1 MRKIGFLGHQGYTM
15 IEMAITLVVAGL
27 VTTVA
32 VVALGPAVEHAKV
45 RSAAN
50 VVAGDLQY
58 AQALAVRERR
68 PISVVVDAVSMQLVI
83 RDRDKI
89 TVVHRTRVLGS
100 GSEFSLDL
108 LSATAPSVD
117 LFPNGLAGWTLTV
130 TLGLRGFSRQV
141 RVTRAGQI
149 RILRT
154 P

>member
-1 MRKIGFLGHQGYTM
+1 MHKIGFLGHQGYTM
-15 IEMAITLVVAGL
+15 VEMAITLVVAGI
-27 VTTVA
+27 VTTVG

>member
-27 VTTVA
+27 VTTVG

-68 PISVVVDAVSMQLVI
+68 PISVVVDAVGMQLVI
-83 RDRDKI
+83 RHRDKI

-100 GSEFSLDL
+100 DSEFSLDL

-141 RVTRAGQI
+141 R
-149 RILRT
+149 ILRT